1 MSKDNEKHLLEKLEL
16 LVSENQS
23 LRIENESLRSLVQET
38 EPDSA
43 KVISYNNELEQFTYV
58 ATHDLKTPL
67 ANISGYLD
75 LLEMDLENP
84 SEDVQDS
91 LKWLKYSVQEAMNVI
106 KELTSALKA
115 RNDKDDLLVKINLD
129 NLVESILS
137 GMRSTIKQKE
147 VLFICNFTEIDH
159 FLYYQTALRSIL
171 QNLISNAILYL
182 KPDVDGVI
190 QIHTEMRGDDAV
202 CISVEDN
209 GVGIDLEKNR
219 DKLLG
224 LFKRVTNDGSGS
236 GIGMYIIN
244 KLLENYGG
252 ELEIESEVGVGST
265 FKIILPLKNK
275 KLLSNEET

>member
-1 MSKDNEKHLLEKLEL
+1 MSKDNVEHLLEKLEL

-23 LRIENESLRSLVQET
+23 LRLENDTLRSLVEDT
-38 EPDSA
+38 EPDSS
-43 KVISYNNELEQFTYV
+43 KVICYNNELEQFTYV

-84 SEDVQDS
+84 SEDVKDS
-91 LKWLKYSVQEAMNVI
+91 LKWLKYSVREAMNVI

-115 RNDKDDLLVKINLD
+115 RNDKDDLLVTINMD
-129 NLVESILS
+129 SLVESILS
-137 GMRSTIKQKE
+137 GMRSTIKQKG
-147 VLFICNFTEIDH
+147 VLFICDFTDFDNFP
-159 FLYYQTALRSIL
+159 YYKTALRSIL

-182 KPDVDGVI
+182 DPEKDGVI
-190 QIHTEMRGDDAV
+190 KINTEKRDEQTI

-219 DKLLG
+219 EKLLG

-252 ELEIESEVGVGST
+252 KLEIESEVGVGST
-265 FKIILPLKNK
+265 FKIILPLTGT
-275 KLLSNEET
+275 NE

>member
-1 MSKDNEKHLLEKLEL
+1 MSEDNVQHLLEKLEL

-23 LRIENESLRSLVQET
+23 LKIENDSLRSLVQEA
-38 EPDSA
+38 EPDST
-43 KVISYNNELEQFTYV
+43 KVIGYNNELEQFTYV

-84 SEDVQDS
+84 SDDVKDS
-91 LKWLKYSVQEAMNVI
+91 VKWLKYSVREALNVI
-106 KELTSALKA
+106 RELTSALKA
-115 RNDKDDLLVKINLD
+115 RNDKEDLLVNVNIN

-137 GMRSTIKQKE
+137 GMRSTIKEKK
-147 VLFICNFTEIDH
+147 VLFICDFSEIDE
-159 FLYYQTALRSIL
+159 FPYYQSALRSIL

-182 KPDVDGVI
+182 DAEKDGVI
-190 QIHTEMRGDDAV
+190 RIQTTQRGEDV
-202 CISVEDN
+202 ICISVQDN
-209 GVGIDLEKNR
+209 GVGIDLDKNR

-244 KLLENYGG
+244 KLLDNYGG
-252 ELEIESEVGVGST
+252 KLEIESEVGVGST
-265 FKIILPLKNK
+265 FHVILPLTEIK
-275 KLLSNEET
+275 

>member
-1 MSKDNEKHLLEKLEL
+1 MSEDNVLRLLEKLEI

-23 LRIENESLRSLVQET
+23 LKIENESLRSLVKET
-38 EPDSA
+38 EPDAA
-43 KVISYNNELEQFTYV
+43 KIISYNNELEQFTYV

-75 LLEMDLENP
+75 LLEMDIENP
-84 SEDVQDS
+84 SEDTKDS
-91 LKWLKYSVQEAMNVI
+91 IKWLKYSVREAMNVI

-115 RNDKDDLLVKINLD
+115 RNDKTDLLIQID
-129 NLVESILS
+129 IDSLVESILS
-137 GMRSTIKQKE
+137 GMRSTIKNKK
-147 VLFICNFTEIDH
+147 VLFICDFTEVEE
-159 FLYYQTALRSIL
+159 FTYYQTALRSIL

-182 KPDVDGVI
+182 KPNEDGVI
-190 QIHTEMRGDDAV
+190 RIHTERRGNHSV

-209 GVGIDLEKNR
+209 GVGIDLEKNQE
-219 DKLLG
+219 KLLG

-265 FKIILPLKNK
+265 FQIILPLADK
-275 KLLSNEET
+275 KA

>member
-1 MSKDNEKHLLEKLEL
+1 MNEDKIKHLLEKLEI

-23 LRIENESLRSLVQET
+23 LKIENESLRALVKET
-38 EPDSA
+38 EPDAA
-43 KVISYNNELEQFTYV
+43 KVIGYNNELEQFTYV

-84 SEDVQDS
+84 SDDVIDS
-91 LKWLKYSVQEAMNVI
+91 VKWLKYSVREAMNVI

-115 RNDKDDLLVKINLD
+115 RNDKEDLLIPINMN

-147 VLFICNFTEIDH
+147 VLFICDFTEAEK
-159 FLYYQTALRSIL
+159 FPYYQTALRSIL

-182 KPDVDGVI
+182 KPDTNGVI
-190 QIHTEMRGDDAV
+190 KISTEKISDESI

-219 DKLLG
+219 EKLLG

-252 ELEIESEVGVGST
+252 KLEIESEVGVGST
-265 FKIILPLKNK
+265 FKVILPMLDKNA
-275 KLLSNEET
+275 

>member
-1 MSKDNEKHLLEKLEL
+1 MSEANLHHLLEKLEL

-23 LRIENESLRSLVQET
+23 LKIENKSLRSLVEET
-38 EPDSA
+38 EPDAS
-43 KVISYNNELEQFTYV
+43 KVICYNNELEQFTYV

-84 SEDVQDS
+84 SEDIKDS
-91 LKWLKYSVQEAMNVI
+91 IKWLKYSVREAMNVI

-115 RNDKDDLLVKINLD
+115 RNDKADLLIPINMD

-137 GMRSTIKQKE
+137 GMRSTIKQKK
-147 VLFICNFTEIDH
+147 VLFICDFTEIDE
-159 FLYYQTALRSIL
+159 FPYYQIALRSIL

-182 KPDVDGVI
+182 DPKKDGVI
-190 QIHTEMRGDDAV
+190 RIHTEKRSDDSI
-202 CISVEDN
+202 CISIEDN

-219 DKLLG
+219 EKLLG

-252 ELEIESEVGVGST
+252 QLEIESEVGIGST
-265 FKIILPLKNK
+265 FRIILPLTEK
-275 KLLSNEET
+275 ST

>member
-1 MSKDNEKHLLEKLEL
+1 MMDKDNVKHLLEKLEI

-23 LRIENESLRSLVQET
+23 LRIENESLRSLVQEA
-38 EPDSA
+38 EPDAA
-43 KVISYNNELEQFTYV
+43 KVIGYNNELEQFTYV

-75 LLEMDLENP
+75 LLEMDLEDP
-84 SEDVQDS
+84 SDDIKDS
-91 LKWLKYSVQEAMNVI
+91 LKWLKYSVREAMNVI

-115 RNDKDDLLVKINLD
+115 RNDKADLLIQINMD
-129 NLVESILS
+129 SLVESILS
-137 GMRSTIKQKE
+137 GMRSTIKEKK
-147 VLFICNFTEIDH
+147 VLFICDFTEVDE
-159 FLYYQTALRSIL
+159 FPYYQTALRSIL

-182 KPDVDGVI
+182 DPEKDGVI
-190 QIHTEMRGDDAV
+190 RIHTEKLDENTV
-202 CISVEDN
+202 CISVQDN

-219 DKLLG
+219 EKLLG

-252 ELEIESEVGVGST
+252 KLEIESQVGVGST
-265 FKIILPLKNK
+265 FQIILPLVEKN
-275 KLLSNEET
+275 T

>member
-1 MSKDNEKHLLEKLEL
+1 MDKDNQRHLLEKLER

-23 LRIENESLRSLVQET
+23 LRLENESLRELVKGN
-38 EPDSA
+38 EPESA
-43 KVISYNNELEQFTYV
+43 KVIGYNNELEQFTYV

-84 SEDVQDS
+84 SEDVKDS
-91 LKWLKYSVQEAMNVI
+91 MKWLKYSVQEAMNVI

-115 RNDKDDLLVKINLD
+115 RNDKEDLLVEINMN

-182 KPDVDGVI
+182 KPDTDGVI
-190 QIHTEMRGDDAV
+190 QIQTEQIDDSV

-252 ELEIESEVGVGST
+252 RLEVESEVGVGST
-265 FKIILPLKNK
+265 FKIILPLKK
-275 KLLSNEET
+275 T

>member
-1 MSKDNEKHLLEKLEL
+1 MSEDKVQHLLEKLET

-23 LRIENESLRSLVQET
+23 LKIENESLRALVKQT
-38 EPDSA
+38 APDAA

-84 SEDVQDS
+84 SEDIKDS
-91 LKWLKYSVQEAMNVI
+91 VKWLKYSVREAMNVI

-115 RNDKDDLLVKINLD
+115 RNDKADLLIPINMD
-129 NLVESILS
+129 RLVESILS

-147 VLFICNFTEIDH
+147 VLFICDFTEIDE
-159 FLYYQTALRSIL
+159 FPYYQTALRSIL

-182 KPDVDGVI
+182 KPDMDGVI
-190 QIHTEMRGDDAV
+190 RISTEKLSDDLI

-219 DKLLG
+219 EKLLG

-252 ELEIESEVGVGST
+252 TLEIESEVGVGST
-265 FKIILPLKNK
+265 FQVILPLLEKN
-275 KLLSNEET
+275 T

>member
-1 MSKDNEKHLLEKLEL
+1 MSEVNVQHILEKLEV

-23 LRIENESLRSLVQET
+23 LKIENDSLRSLVEET
-38 EPDSA
+38 EPDAA
-43 KVISYNNELEQFTYV
+43 KVIGYNNELEQFTYI

-75 LLEMDLENP
+75 LLEMDLETP
-84 SEDVQDS
+84 SEDVKDS
-91 LKWLKYSVQEAMNVI
+91 MKWLKYSVREAMNVI

-115 RNDKDDLLVKINLD
+115 RNNKADLLIQIHMD
-129 NLVESILS
+129 SLVESILS
-137 GMRSTIKQKE
+137 GMRSTIKSKK
-147 VLFICNFTEIDH
+147 VLFICDFTEVEE
-159 FLYYQTALRSIL
+159 FPYYQTALRSIL

-182 KPDVDGVI
+182 NPEKDGVI
-190 QIHTEMRGDDAV
+190 RIHTKKREDHSI

-219 DKLLG
+219 EKLLG

-265 FKIILPLKNK
+265 FQVVLPLANK
-275 KLLSNEET
+275 KA

>member
-1 MSKDNEKHLLEKLEL
+1 MMDKDNVKHLLEKLEI

-23 LRIENESLRSLVQET
+23 LRIENESLRSLVQEA
-38 EPDSA
+38 EPDAA
-43 KVISYNNELEQFTYV
+43 KVIGYNNELEQFTYV

-84 SEDVQDS
+84 SDDIKDS
-91 LKWLKYSVQEAMNVI
+91 LKWLKYSVREAMNVI

-115 RNDKDDLLVKINLD
+115 RNDKADLLIQINMD
-129 NLVESILS
+129 SLVESILS
-137 GMRSTIKQKE
+137 GMRSTIKEKK
-147 VLFICNFTEIDH
+147 VLFICDFTEVDE
-159 FLYYQTALRSIL
+159 FPYYQTALRSIL

-182 KPDVDGVI
+182 KPEADGVI
-190 QIHTEMRGDDAV
+190 RIHTEKIGENAV
-202 CISVEDN
+202 CISVQDN

-219 DKLLG
+219 EKLLG

-252 ELEIESEVGVGST
+252 KLEIESEVGVGST
-265 FKIILPLKNK
+265 FQIILPLVEKNA
-275 KLLSNEET
+275 

>member
-1 MSKDNEKHLLEKLEL
+1 MGKDNVEHLLEKLEL

-23 LRIENESLRSLVQET
+23 LRLENDSLRSLVDDA
-38 EPDSA
+38 EPDSS
-43 KVISYNNELEQFTYV
+43 KVIGYNNELEQFTYV

-75 LLEMDLENP
+75 LLEMDLEDP

-91 LKWLKYSVQEAMNVI
+91 LKWLKYSVREAMNVI

-115 RNDKDDLLVKINLD
+115 RNDKDDLLVTINMD
-129 NLVESILS
+129 SLVESILS
-137 GMRSTIKQKE
+137 GMRSTIKKKD
-147 VLFICNFTEIDH
+147 VLFICDFTEFDN
-159 FLYYQTALRSIL
+159 FPYYKSALRSIL

-182 KPDVDGVI
+182 DPERRGVI
-190 QIHTEMRGDDAV
+190 QIRTEKKDEQTI

-209 GVGIDLEKNR
+209 GRGIDLEKNR
-219 DKLLG
+219 EKLLG

-252 ELEIESEVGVGST
+252 KLDIESEVGVGST
-265 FKIILPLKNK
+265 FKIILPLG
-275 KLLSNEET
+275 SINE

>member
-1 MSKDNEKHLLEKLEL
+1 MDKDNVKYLLEKLEF

-23 LRIENESLRSLVQET
+23 LRLENKSLRSLVGEA
-38 EPDSA
+38 EPDAA
-43 KVISYNNELEQFTYV
+43 KVIGYNNELEQFTYV

-84 SEDVQDS
+84 SDDIKDS
-91 LKWLKYSVQEAMNVI
+91 LKWMKYSVREAMNVI

-115 RNDKDDLLVKINLD
+115 RNDKDDLLVHINMD

-137 GMRSTIKQKE
+137 GMRSMIKEKK
-147 VLFICNFTEIDH
+147 VLFICDFTEVDE
-159 FLYYQTALRSIL
+159 FQYYPTALRSIL

-182 KPDVDGVI
+182 KPEQDGVI
-190 QIHTEMRGDDAV
+190 RIHTEKLGDHSV
-202 CISVEDN
+202 CICVQDN

-252 ELEIESEVGVGST
+252 KLEIESEVGVGST
-265 FKIILPLKNK
+265 FQIILPLKEKN
-275 KLLSNEET
+275 T

>member
-1 MSKDNEKHLLEKLEL
+1 MSEVNVQHLLEKLEV

-23 LRIENESLRSLVQET
+23 LKIENDSLRSLVGET
-38 EPDSA
+38 EPDA
-43 KVISYNNELEQFTYV
+43 TKVICYNNELEQFTYI

-75 LLEMDLENP
+75 LLEMDLETP
-84 SEDVQDS
+84 SEDVKDS
-91 LKWLKYSVQEAMNVI
+91 MKWLKYSVREAMNVI

-115 RNDKDDLLVKINLD
+115 RNDKADLLIQIHMD
-129 NLVESILS
+129 SLVESILS
-137 GMRSTIKQKE
+137 GMRSTIKSKK
-147 VLFICNFTEIDH
+147 VLFICDFTEVEE
-159 FLYYQTALRSIL
+159 FPYYQTALRSIL

-182 KPDVDGVI
+182 NPEKDGVI
-190 QIHTEMRGDDAV
+190 RIHTEKREDHSI

-219 DKLLG
+219 EKLLG

-265 FKIILPLKNK
+265 FQVVLPLANK
-275 KLLSNEET
+275 KA

>member
-1 MSKDNEKHLLEKLEL
+1 MSEDNVKHLLEKLET

-23 LRIENESLRSLVQET
+23 LKIENESLRNLVQET
-38 EPDSA
+38 EPDAA
-43 KVISYNNELEQFTYV
+43 KVIGYNNELEQFTYI

-75 LLEMDLENP
+75 LLEMDLEDP
-84 SEDVQDS
+84 SEDVKDS
-91 LKWLKYSVQEAMNVI
+91 MKWLKYSVREAMNVI

-115 RNDKDDLLVKINLD
+115 RNDKAELLVQIHMD
-129 NLVESILS
+129 SLVESILS
-137 GMRSTIKQKE
+137 GMRSTIKKKE
-147 VLFICNFTEIDH
+147 VLFICDFTEMDE
-159 FLYYQTALRSIL
+159 FPYYQTALRSIL

-182 KPDVDGVI
+182 KPEEDGVI
-190 QIHTEMRGDDAV
+190 RIHTEKCGDHSI

-219 DKLLG
+219 EKLLG

-252 ELEIESEVGVGST
+252 KLEIDSEVGVGST
-265 FKIILPLKNK
+265 FRIILPLMNK
-275 KLLSNEET
+275 TV

>member
-1 MSKDNEKHLLEKLEL
+1 MMGKDNIKHLLEKLEL

-23 LRIENESLRSLVQET
+23 LRLENESLRSLVEDS
-38 EPDSA
+38 EPDSS

-75 LLEMDLENP
+75 LLEMDLEDP
-84 SEDVQDS
+84 SEEVEDS
-91 LKWLKYSVQEAMNVI
+91 VKWLKYSVREAMNVI

-115 RNDKDDLLVKINLD
+115 RNDKDDLLVNINMD

-137 GMRSTIKQKE
+137 GMRSTIKRKE
-147 VLFICNFTEIDH
+147 VLFICDFTEFDN
-159 FLYYQTALRSIL
+159 FSYYKSALRSIL

-182 KPDVDGVI
+182 DPKKDHGVI
-190 QIHTEMRGDDAV
+190 RIHTEKPNDQTI

-209 GVGIDLEKNR
+209 GVGIDLEKNK

-252 ELEIESEVGVGST
+252 KLDIESEVGVGST
-265 FKIILPLKNK
+265 FKIILPLN
-275 KLLSNEET
+275 LN

>member
-1 MSKDNEKHLLEKLEL
+1 MTEDNAQHLLEKLEL

-23 LRIENESLRSLVQET
+23 LKIENESLRSLVKET
-38 EPDSA
+38 APDAA
-43 KVISYNNELEQFTYV
+43 KVISYNNELEQFTYI

-84 SEDVQDS
+84 SEDVKDS
-91 LKWLKYSVQEAMNVI
+91 MKWLKYSVREAMNVI

-115 RNDKDDLLVKINLD
+115 RNDKADLLIPINMD
-129 NLVESILS
+129 KLVESILS
-137 GMRSTIKQKE
+137 GMRSTIKKKE
-147 VLFICNFTEIDH
+147 VLFICDFTEIDE
-159 FLYYQTALRSIL
+159 FPYYQTALRSIL

-182 KPDVDGVI
+182 KPDEDGVI
-190 QIHTEMRGDDAV
+190 RIRTDKRGDDSI

-219 DKLLG
+219 EKLLG

-252 ELEIESEVGVGST
+252 ELEIDSEVGVGST
-265 FKIILPLKNK
+265 FQIILPLGDK
-275 KLLSNEET
+275 KA

>member
-1 MSKDNEKHLLEKLEL
+1 MAKDNVEHLLEKLEL

-23 LRIENESLRSLVQET
+23 LRLENESLRSLVNDND
-38 EPDSA
+38 PDSS
-43 KVISYNNELEQFTYV
+43 KVIGYNNELEQFTYV

-75 LLEMDLENP
+75 LLEMDLEDP
-84 SEDVQDS
+84 SEEVQDS
-91 LKWLKYSVQEAMNVI
+91 IKWLKYSVREAMNVI

-115 RNDKDDLLVKINLD
+115 RNDKDDLLVTINMD

-137 GMRSTIKQKE
+137 GMRSTIKQKS
-147 VLFICNFTEIDH
+147 VLFICDFTEFDN
-159 FLYYQTALRSIL
+159 FLYFKTALRSIL

-182 KPDVDGVI
+182 DPEKDRGVI
-190 QIHTEMRGDDAV
+190 KIHTEKLDEQTI

-252 ELEIESEVGVGST
+252 KLEIESAVGVGST
-265 FKIILPLKNK
+265 FKIILPL
-275 KLLSNEET
+275 S